1 MRHRPPLAALSL
13 LLIASAPA
21 LADPSAPDVAAA
33 ERAPATSAATSAATF
48 AATSAAPQRSS
59 VEPALGEA
67 SPPLLST
74 EATPEIT
81 GRGNDLPQP
90 FRVGGQP
97 AWFLLG
103 GVSAGYTALG
113 DRGGFIGG
121 ELSLARLLAGRTLG
135 LYADAYYDFGAD
147 GTYVSAGPELG
158 WKFVALDG
166 GFAARFDDGADG
178 TDLGATARLCLTAG
192 VFSLCGRYS
201 RFSAD
206 ADNDVVQLGALF
218 KLPLISPSGGY
229 R

>member
-1 MRHRPPLAALSL
+1 MRHRLPLAALGL
-13 LLIASAPA
+13 LLFSSAPA
-21 LADPSAPDVAAA
+21 LADPTPRPTTASVTPAPTA
-33 ERAPATSAATSAATF
+33 APATGDGE
-48 AATSAAPQRSS
+48 AAPG
-59 VEPALGEA
+59 A
-67 SPPLLST
+67 PPLLST
-74 EATPEIT
+74 EATPTVT
-81 GRGNDLPQP
+81 GRGEAIPQP

-103 GVSAGYTALG
+103 GVSSGYTAVG
-113 DRGGFIGG
+113 DRGGFVGG
-121 ELSLARLLAGRTLG
+121 ELSLARLLSGRTIG

-166 GFAARFDDGADG
+166 GVAARFDGGMDG
-178 TDLGATARLCLTAG
+178 TDLGGTARLCLTAG

-206 ADNDVVQLGALF
+206 SARDVVQLGALL
-218 KLPLISPSGGY
+218 KLPLISPLGGY